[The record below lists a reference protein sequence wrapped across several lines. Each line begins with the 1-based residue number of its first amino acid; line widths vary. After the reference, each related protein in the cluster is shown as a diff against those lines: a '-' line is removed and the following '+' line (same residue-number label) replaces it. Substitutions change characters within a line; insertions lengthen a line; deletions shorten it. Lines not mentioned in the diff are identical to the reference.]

1 LPAAA
6 PARNMA
12 ARRRFAGANPWGEVV
27 RHMKAASAS
36 GIHLGQSEIERELYE
51 LQHAAICYMEAFYR
65 YIEMQLHLAAG
76 ETNLSGA
83 DCVILHAIRIGD
95 RPKSIRELQ
104 LFTNRSDIANIQYS
118 VKKLAAAG
126 LVERTKLTKR
136 AAGQGAVYALTAR
149 GRTVSVDY
157 VRARKSLIAMIPQA
171 PASVVGDSKI
181 ATRLLLQLTGL
192 YDHVSRSLAS

>member
-1 LPAAA
+1 
-6 PARNMA
+6 MKKA
-12 ARRRFAGANPWGEVV
+12 ARPT
-27 RHMKAASAS
+27 
-36 GIHLGQSEIERELYE
+36 IHLGESKLELELYE

-65 YIEMQLHLAAG
+65 YIEMQLHLAAS

-83 DCVILHAIRIGD
+83 DCVLLHAIRIAD

-104 LFTNRSDIANIQYS
+104 LYTNRSDVANIQYG

-126 LVERTKLTKR
+126 LIERAKQTKR
-136 AAGQGAVYALTAR
+136 AAGQGAAYTLTAR
-149 GRTVSVDY
+149 GRKVTDDY

-171 PASVVGDSKI
+171 SDSVVADART
-181 ATRLLLQLTGL
+181 ATRLLLQMTGL